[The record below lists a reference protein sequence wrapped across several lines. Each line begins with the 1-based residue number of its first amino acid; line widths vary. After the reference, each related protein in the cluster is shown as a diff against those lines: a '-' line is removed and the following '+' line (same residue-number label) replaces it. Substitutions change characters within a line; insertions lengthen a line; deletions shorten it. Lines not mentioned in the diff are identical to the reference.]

1 MSRSLLVGGGAV
13 GDGGGDAG
21 NDAIEHEADYADIDE
36 GQDDLDDMRGVPRV
50 PDEEADAD
58 AADQHL
64 GRDDGEPGQADADA
78 QPGEDIGGRRRDHDL
93 PEELEMIEPQHLR
106 HVAVVLRNVADTDR
120 GVDDDRPDRGDEDDE
135 DR

>member
-36 GQDDLDDMRGVPRV
+36 GQDDLADMRGVPRV
-50 PDEEADAD
+50 PDE
-58 AADQHL
+58 
-64 GRDDGEPGQADADA
+64 QADADA
-78 QPGEDIGGRRRDHDL
+78 QPGEDIGGGRRHHDL
-93 PEELEMIEPQHLR
+93 PEELEVIEPQHLR

-120 GVDDDRPDRGDEDDE
+120 GVDDDWPDRGDEDDE
-135 DR
+135 DRGGLAVAEGGERERQPR